1 MPFMTPTLS
10 LEKIAAARAPG
21 ARRIDLQMVAETG
34 STNADLLKAAGQLHE
49 PTLLIAERQTA
60 GKGRAGRT
68 WHAEPGATLTFS
80 LAWKFALQPHAL
92 AGLPLVVGV
101 AIAET
106 LMQFGVDVQLKWP
119 NDILLDGDKMAG
131 VLIETTSSKGDNALW
146 AVIGIGLNVLMP
158 DSLVRRIDR
167 PVAAASGLRERREV
181 FLAALLDNL
190 GVALALFEQ
199 HGFAVFSERWNRL
212 HAYRGLPVEI
222 IEQGRVLHSG
232 VALGVDM
239 EGRLLLD
246 GSEGR
251 IAVVAGDVSLRSAG
265 G

>member
-1 MPFMTPTLS
+1 MRFMTPTLS

-21 ARRIDLQMVAETG
+21 ACRIDLQMVAETG
-34 STNADLLKAAGQLHE
+34 STNADLLKAAGQLRE

-92 AGLPLVVGV
+92 TGLPLVVGV

-119 NDILLDGDKMAG
+119 NDILLHGDKMAG
-131 VLIETTSSKGDNALW
+131 VLIETASAKGETALW
-146 AVIGIGLNVLMP
+146 AVIGIGLNVLLP
-158 DSLVRRIDR
+158 DTLVRRIDR
-167 PVAAASGLRERREV
+167 PVAAAPGLQERREA

-190 GVALALFEQ
+190 GLALALFEQ

-212 HAYRGLPVEI
+212 HAYCGLPVEI
-222 IEQGRVLHSG
+222 IEHGTLLHSG
-232 VALGVDM
+232 VAQGVDM

-246 GSEGR
+246 GSGGQ